1 MQNRSIEFFDRQFRS
16 APAAAALQLNP
27 FETTALPFLQGDV
40 LDIGCGMGNLACAAA
55 ARGCRVTAVDA
66 SPAAIA
72 HLRQRV
78 HEERLAVSAI
88 QADLRDYPIEAD
100 YDTVVSI
107 GLLMFFDCPTAH
119 RVLAE
124 LQQHLRPGG
133 CFVLTVLVEGTTY
146 DAMFEPASHCLFQ
159 PADLLGRFAGWAT
172 EHCQSEDFEA
182 PGHTLKRFLTLVA
195 RKPRAAT

>member
-16 APAAAALQLNP
+16 APAAAALKLNP

-66 SPAAIA
+66 SPAAVA
-72 HLRQRV
+72 HLRQRA

-107 GLLMFFDCPTAH
+107 GLLMFFDCPTAY

-124 LQQHLRPGG
+124 LQQQLRPGG

-159 PADLLGRFAGWAT
+159 PADLLDRFAGWET
-172 EHCQSEDFEA
+172 EQCQSEDFEA
-182 PGHTLKRFLTLVA
+182 PGQTLKRFLTLVA
-195 RKPRAAT
+195 RKPRTAT